1 MPKLISTELPNRLG
15 KRSHFT
21 LAVIHVVKQLWVVR
35 WNMHILAFLVLLM
48 LAFRLPAADSPAP
61 MMDGA
66 WSIGSELLN
75 PDSVQ
80 FMSRVTREQLARTPV
95 WKEDSEFPPLSPRKA
110 QDLAQAMLRKVA
122 GERHWAQPDIY
133 LKPFDVTSDDGD
145 HREVRWLYVFHFGLL
160 SNTDNNQAGSF
171 NIIVLMD
178 GTVMEPRPVIPKPAV
193 PKPPTSNA
201 PPAKPAALR

>member
-1 MPKLISTELPNRLG
+1 MRILG
-15 KRSHFT
+15 
-21 LAVIHVVKQLWVVR
+21 
-35 WNMHILAFLVLLM
+35 FLVLFV
-48 LAFRLPAADSPAP
+48 LAYRLSAADSPAP

-75 PDSVQ
+75 PDPVQ
-80 FMSRVTREQLARTPV
+80 FMSRVVREQLARTPV

-110 QDLAQAMLRKVA
+110 QDLAQMMLRKVA

-160 SNTDNNQAGSF
+160 SNRDNNQAGSF

-178 GTVMEPRPVIPKPAV
+178 GTVMEPRAVV
-193 PKPPTSNA
+193 PKPVVPKPSTTNA
-201 PPAKPAALR
+201 PPVKAAAPRQANTNL

>member
-1 MPKLISTELPNRLG
+1 MRILG
-15 KRSHFT
+15 
-21 LAVIHVVKQLWVVR
+21 
-35 WNMHILAFLVLLM
+35 FLVLFL

-80 FMSRVTREQLARTPV
+80 FMSRIAREQLARTPV

-110 QDLAQAMLRKVA
+110 QDLAQAMLRKIA

-178 GTVMEPRPVIPKPAV
+178 GTVMEPRAVV
-193 PKPPTSNA
+193 PKPVVPKSPTTNALPAKAAAPTSEMA
-201 PPAKPAALR
+201 RVELRA